1 MIHRIAWVADLDL
14 RCALLVLVLLGSGVS
29 AAGEVPRVVLGLHD
43 SPRNAAADTTYLYN
57 LAEMPLNHL
66 GLKLEYHNLRL
77 GVPSLGKRSDVR
89 GLLIWL
95 NDGRG
100 LPLQRLTDLVREAVR
115 QGVPVVFVGNIPSGH
130 DDRGKAISLEDQNR
144 LLELAGVRTSGGY
157 SPYTYNLKVAVKV
170 SSLVEFERKLPL
182 PPPATETVAPVSALA
197 QTLLAFDRPGDEAAR
212 LHAVMLTPQGGYV
225 AAGYTHYED
234 KNGGSQQWYLNP
246 FAFFAKAFRTHG
258 TPIADTTTIAGR
270 RIFYSHIDGD
280 GWGSVST
287 ADKYAGR
294 GVYAAEV
301 ILREVAKT
309 YPALPVTVAPI
320 AADIDPVWAGT
331 LKSQQIARGLFAL
344 PNVEPATHTYTH
356 PFEWAYFGLGY
367 RAAHELTYVKKYSRV
382 RIVPGI
388 LPLSK
393 RETVKLKAEYDAPRA
408 YGDIPFTLKREIEAS
423 TAYINSFCPPGKRVR
438 LLQWSGDTS
447 PSEETIDAVMKSGL
461 LNLNAR
467 DTRFDGVAPS
477 YSAVSP
483 VGKRAGKHMQ
493 VSASHA
499 NENVYTD
506 LWKSRFFGFRFLKTS
521 LANTERPIRVKP
533 INVYYHMYSG
543 EKQASLTAL
552 KEVLDYV
559 SVQEI
564 APITASHFAAIGQ
577 GFYSVK
583 LVETAPQ
590 AWRVE
595 NRGALN
601 TLRFDAADK
610 LDVDYDRSAGVL
622 GSRLNGDVLYVALDS
637 AVKTPILALSE
648 NLNTGLQA
656 PRLVDSRWVISGL
669 NTGHNAAS
677 FNALGFGAGEMTWR
691 VSPSA
696 AREQWEAR
704 LDSGP
709 WVTAVV
715 DAKGLVEFRLPSGAE
730 NGVRVTI
737 KRTNLRPALL

>member
-1 MIHRIAWVADLDL
+1 MADLDL
-14 RCALLVLVLLGSGVS
+14 RCALLIALLLWPGTSP
-29 AAGEVPRVVLGLHD
+29 AREVPRVVLGLHD
-43 SPRNAAADTTYLYN
+43 SPRTAAADSNYLYG

-77 GVPSLGKRSDVR
+77 GVPALGNRTDVR

-100 LPLQRLTDLVREAVR
+100 LPLKRLTDLVREAVR
-115 QGVPVVFVGNIPSGH
+115 RGVQVVFIGNIPSGH
-130 DDRGKAISLEDQNR
+130 DDRGKAITLEDQNR
-144 LLELAGVRTSGGY
+144 LLELSGVRTSGGY
-157 SPYTYNLKVAVKV
+157 SPYTYNLKVAAKV

-182 PPPATETVAPVSALA
+182 PPPATETVAPLSAQA

-212 LHAVMLTPQGGYV
+212 LHTVVLTPQGGYV

-234 KNGGSQQWYLNP
+234 KSGRSQQWYLNP
-246 FAFFAKAFRTHG
+246 FAFFGKAFRTHG
-258 TPIADTTTIAGR
+258 MPMADTTTIAGR

-287 ADKYAGR
+287 ADRYAGR

-301 ILREVAKT
+301 ILREVAKS

-320 AADIDPVWAGT
+320 AADIDPAWAGT
-331 LKSQQIARGLFAL
+331 LKSQQIARSLFAL

-356 PFEWAYFGLGY
+356 PFEWAFFGPGY
-367 RAAHELTYVKKYSRV
+367 RAENELAYVKKYSRV
-382 RIVPGI
+382 RIAPGI
-388 LPLSK
+388 LAPSK

-423 TAYINSFCPPGKRVR
+423 AAYINSFCPPGKRVR

-447 PSEETIDAVMKSGL
+447 PSEQTVEAVMKSGL
-461 LNLNAR
+461 LNLNGR

-483 VGKRAGKHMQ
+483 VGKRAGRHMQ

-559 SVQEI
+559 SAQEI
-564 APITASHFAAIGQ
+564 APITASHFSAIGQ

-590 AWRVE
+590 TWRVE

-601 TLRFDAADK
+601 TLRFDAAGK
-610 LDVDYDRSAGVL
+610 LDVDYDKSAGVL
-622 GSRLNGDVLYVALDS
+622 GSRLSGDVLYVALDS

-648 NLNTGLQA
+648 ALNTGSQA

-669 NTGHNAAS
+669 NTERNAAS
-677 FNALGFGAGEMTWR
+677 FNALGFGAGVMTWR

-704 LDSGP
+704 LDSGH

-715 DAKGLVEFRLPSGAE
+715 DAKGLVQFRLPAGAE
-730 NGVRVTI
+730 SGVRVTI